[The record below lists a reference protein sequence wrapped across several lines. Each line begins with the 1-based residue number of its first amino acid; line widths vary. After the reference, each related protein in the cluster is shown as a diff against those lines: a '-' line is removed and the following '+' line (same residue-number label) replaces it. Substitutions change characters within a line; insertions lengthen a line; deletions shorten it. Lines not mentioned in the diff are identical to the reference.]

1 MPNIG
6 YLNGIF
12 LPLEDVRIS
21 VEDRGFQFGDGVY
34 EVVRVYGGS
43 PFRLDAHLDR
53 LAQSAEAIQLPVKLD
68 FAEWR
73 EKVSEAIRLSQYSE
87 SKVYIQITRG
97 VAPREHNFPSS
108 FTPTVLM
115 TVRQI
120 DGLDTETLTK
130 GVSAITVPDLRWGRC
145 SVKSINLLP
154 NVLAKEQA
162 KAAGA
167 FEAIFIRDGVVV
179 EGTSS
184 NVMLVNQGKL
194 FTPPLSDHIL
204 AGVTREIVL
213 DLAKS
218 EGIPCEE
225 RIIAIEEVQ
234 SVDELLLVGTTIEV
248 LSVIRLN
255 GSFIGT
261 GNPGPVSQRLARK
274 FKALV
279 S

>member
-6 YLNGIF
+6 YLNGTF
-12 LPLEDVRIS
+12 LPLENVRIS

-34 EVVRVYGGS
+34 EVVRVYGGT

-73 EKVSEAIRLSQYSE
+73 KKVSEAIRLSQYSE
-87 SKVYIQITRG
+87 CKVYIQITRG

-108 FTPTVLM
+108 LTPTVLM

-120 DGLDTETLTK
+120 DGPDAETLAN

-167 FEAIFIRDGVVV
+167 FEAIFIRDGEVV

-184 NVMLVNQGKL
+184 NVMVANEGKL
-194 FTPPLSDHIL
+194 STPPLSDHIL
-204 AGVTREIVL
+204 AGVTRQIVL
-213 DLAKS
+213 DLARE
-218 EGIPCEE
+218 EGISVEE
-225 RIIAIEEVQ
+225 RVISADEL
-234 SVDELLLVGTTIEV
+234 SNVDEVLLVGTTIEV
-248 LSVIRLN
+248 LSVVRLN
-255 GSFIGT
+255 GVPVGVGI
-261 GNPGPVSQRLARK
+261 PGPISQRLEQK
-274 FKALV
+274 FRDLV